1 MFGEYARKLTETVR
15 IFAGFRY
22 TDEEREVDVL
32 TETIPGSQD
41 LSNDDFSGRVG
52 LEWRP
57 DDDWLLY
64 AKISSGFRSGNFAS
78 DILVGNLSQLS
89 PVNPEETISFELGGK
104 STLADGRVALNAA
117 VFYEDVSDKQGLVY
131 DSDDAVPATRLITV
145 GDADIYGAE
154 LELSLRPVDNL
165 DFSLGVGWLD
175 SEVDAPAGFGF
186 NAGFGTGAN
195 AFAGDPFFL
204 DGSEL
209 GSGWSING
217 VVRYHI
223 SLASAGS
230 LTLQADYDWREAS
243 VGEDRLTYTEDRFLV
258 NLRAFWSSPDER
270 WEVQAY
276 VENAFGEEYIDNA
289 GPIVAGEDYLLGN
302 MGYPRWYGVKLGMNF

>member
-1 MFGEYARKLTETVR
+1 MA
-15 IFAGFRY
+15 
-22 TDEEREVDVL
+22 
-32 TETIPGSQD
+32 
-41 LSNDDFSGRVG
+41 
-52 LEWRP
+52 
-57 DDDWLLY
+57 
-64 AKISSGFRSGNFAS
+64 
-78 DILVGNLSQLS
+78 QLS
-89 PVNPEETISFELGGK
+89 PVKPEETISFELGGK
-104 STLADGRVALNAA
+104 STLADGRVVLNAA

-131 DSDDAVPATRLITV
+131 DSDEAVPATRLITV

-175 SEVDAPAGFGF
+175 SEVDAPSGFGF

-195 AFAGDPFFL
+195 AFAGDPLFL

-243 VGEDRLTYTEDRFLV
+243 IGEDRLTYTEDRFLV